1 MTMRLSVTPIKPGR
15 LYAVSGAIRLT
26 VIARHPCDAVMVALQ
41 ALKGKGD
48 HDGHPTPDRAQSAR
62 LLPPH

>member
-1 MTMRLSVTPIKPGR
+1 MMRLSIRPIKPGR

-41 ALKGKGD
+41 TMKGD
-48 HDGHPTPDRAQSAR
+48 RDGNNAPDCAQGAR
-62 LLPPH
+62 FLPPR